1 MYSLGEEIYFF
12 FSFVLFSNSTMLSF
26 GSKHK
31 VKEKA
36 QMFARR
42 QISTAS
48 RPIDL
53 NKVFTT
59 QNTYRV
65 EKSPFEKSSTIYFC
79 LIPITRRA
87 KSEYAL
93 PHSFIN

>member
-1 MYSLGEEIYFF
+1 MSQYSFEFVKKLNTDKENEFSSVQLQGSFDAALGYVHLVKKHIVFC
-12 FSFVLFSNSTMLSF
+12 FVFQFDHIRF

-48 RPIDL
+48 RPIYL
-53 NKVFTT
+53 TLIRFY
-59 QNTYRV
+59 NTKHRV
-65 EKSPFEKSSTIYFC
+65 
-79 LIPITRRA
+79 
-87 KSEYAL
+87 
-93 PHSFIN
+93 